1 MKISTKGRYG
11 MRILIDLALHE
22 GTEPRMLRDI
32 AKSQGLSEKY
42 LSRLIIELRQA
53 GMVESVRGAKGG
65 YHLARDPKRISLLE
79 IIEVMEGPI
88 GIVGCVR
95 TSDKKVCDRL
105 ETCGPR
111 EVLALVNQKIRQV
124 LADNYI
130 CVVGGRQAIEENKEE
145 FNRILQQ

>member
-11 MRILIDLALHE
+11 MRILLDLALHK

-65 YHLARDPKRISLLE
+65 YHLAKDPKEITLLE
-79 IIEVMEGPI
+79 IIEVMEGPV
-88 GIVGCVR
+88 GIVNCVYK
-95 TSDKKVCDRL
+95 DNKKFCDRI

-111 EVLALVNQKIRQV
+111 EVLTIVNEKIRQV
-124 LADNYI
+124 LAESTLQDMLD
-130 CVVGGRQAIEENKEE
+130 RQAEIDIDSVTWD
-145 FNRILQQ
+145 FCI

>member
-88 GIVGCVR
+88 GIVNCVYK
-95 TSDKKVCDRL
+95 DNKKFCDRI

-111 EVLALVNQKIRQV
+111 EVLALVNEKIRQV
-124 LADNYI
+124 LADSTLQDMLD
-130 CVVGGRQAIEENKEE
+130 RQAEIDIDAVTWN
-145 FNRILQQ
+145 FCI

>member
-11 MRILIDLALHE
+11 MRILLDLALHE

-53 GMVESVRGAKGG
+53 GMVESVRGARGG
-65 YHLARDPKRISLLE
+65 YHLARDPKKISLLE
-79 IIEVMEGPI
+79 IIEVMEGPV
-88 GIVGCVR
+88 GIVNCVYK
-95 TSDKKVCDRL
+95 DNKKFCDRI

-111 EVLALVNQKIRQV
+111 EVLAIVNEKIRQV
-124 LADNYI
+124 LSESTLQDMLN
-130 CVVGGRQAIEENKEE
+130 RQAEIDIDSVTWD
-145 FNRILQQ
+145 FCI

>member
-11 MRILIDLALHE
+11 MRILLDLALHE

-53 GMVESVRGAKGG
+53 GMVESVRGARGG
-65 YHLARDPKRISLLE
+65 YHLAKNPKEITLLE
-79 IIEVMEGPI
+79 IIEVMEGPV
-88 GIVGCVR
+88 GIVNCVYK
-95 TSDKKVCDRL
+95 DNKKFCDRI

-111 EVLALVNQKIRQV
+111 EVLAIVNEKIRQV
-124 LADNYI
+124 LSESTLQDMLN
-130 CVVGGRQAIEENKEE
+130 RQAEIDIDSVTWD
-145 FNRILQQ
+145 FCI

>member
-11 MRILIDLALHE
+11 MRILLDLALHE

-65 YHLARDPKRISLLE
+65 YHLAKNPKEITLLE
-79 IIEVMEGPI
+79 IIEVMEGPV
-88 GIVGCVR
+88 GIVNCVYK
-95 TSDKKVCDRL
+95 DNKKFCDRI

-111 EVLALVNQKIRQV
+111 EVLAIVNEKIRQV
-124 LADNYI
+124 LSESTLQDMLN
-130 CVVGGRQAIEENKEE
+130 RQAEIDIDSVTWD
-145 FNRILQQ
+145 FCI